1 MGNPIYGD
9 IHVDTPLTNMSVAYM
24 QDQTAFVADKIFPI
38 VPVKKQSDL
47 YFIYSRA
54 DFLRN
59 EAAIRAYGAESKG
72 GGYNISNAPYFA
84 NIYAFHKDVYPTD
97 RTNSD
102 DPLQP
107 DADATEFV
115 SQKLVLKRE
124 VDFQLRFFA
133 TGLWGTEYSG
143 AAAAD
148 TVTKKKKYWSSSGS
162 IPMEDIGNAQVGMQA
177 VTGKKANT
185 LLLGPY
191 TYLALRD
198 NDEVRDLIRYT
209 QGAAIP
215 TPNMLAQ
222 MFDVERVLVG
232 SAVVNDAASGAAEDT
247 DFILGKH
254 ALLCYTE
261 NAPGIKKISA
271 GYIFSWTGLE
281 GAGAFGNRI
290 YRLPM
295 DNLGVGTIRIEGE
308 MAYDIELIATDLG
321 VFFKDIVE

>member
-1 MGNPIYGD
+1 MPNPTYGQ
-9 IHVDTPLTNMSVAYM
+9 IHVDKPLTDMSVAYM
-24 QDQTAFVADKIFPI
+24 QEDSAFVANKIFPI

-47 YFIYSRA
+47 YFIYAKA
-54 DFLRN
+54 DVFRN
-59 EAAIRAYGAESKG
+59 EAEVRVYGAESKG
-72 GGYNISNAPYFA
+72 GGYNISNAPYYCK
-84 NIYAFHKDVYPTD
+84 IYAFHKDVYPTD
-97 RTNSD
+97 RANSD

-115 SQKLVLKRE
+115 SSKLILKRE
-124 VDFQLRFFA
+124 IDFQLRFFA
-133 TGLWGTEYSG
+133 TGIWGVEYGG
-143 AAAAD
+143 AAAASA
-148 TVTKKKKYWSSSGS
+148 TEKIYWNRSTST
-162 IPMEDIGNAQVGMQA
+162 PMEDIGNAQVGVQA
-177 VTGKKANT
+177 TMGKKPNT

-198 NDEVRDLIRYT
+198 NAEVRDLMRYT
-209 QGAAIP
+209 QGPAIP
-215 TPNMLAQ
+215 TPNILAQ

-232 SAVVNDAASGAAEDT
+232 SAVVNSAASGATEDT

-261 NAPGIKKISA
+261 NAPGIKKASA

-281 GAGAFGNRI
+281 GAGAFGNRM

-295 DNLGVGTIRIEGE
+295 DHLGLGTTRVEGE
-308 MAYDIELIATDLG
+308 MAYDIELISSNLG

>member
-1 MGNPIYGD
+1 MPNPTYGD
-9 IHVDTPLTNMSVAYM
+9 IHVDTPLTNMSVAYI
-24 QDQTAFVADKIFPI
+24 QDQNAFVADKIFPI

-47 YFIYSRA
+47 YFTYSRA

-59 EAAIRAYGAESKG
+59 EADVRVYGAESKG
-72 GGYNISNAPYFA
+72 GGYNISNSPYFC

-115 SQKLVLKRE
+115 TNKLVLKRE
-124 VDFQLRFFA
+124 IDFQLRFFA
-133 TGLWGTEYSG
+133 TGIWGTEWAG
-143 AAAAD
+143 AAASGAG
-148 TVTKKKKYWSSSGS
+148 VKKYWSSSGS
-162 IPMEDIGNAQVGMQA
+162 TPLEDIGGAQIAIQA
-177 VTGKKANT
+177 ITGKKPNT
-185 LLLGPY
+185 LLLGPH
-191 TYLALRD
+191 TFLALRD
-198 NDEVRDLIRYT
+198 NGEVRDLLRYT
-209 QGAAIP
+209 AGATVP
-215 TPNMLAQ
+215 TTSMLAQ

-232 SAVVNDAASGAAEDT
+232 SAVANSAAMGAVEDT

-261 NAPGIKKISA
+261 NAPGIKKVSA
-271 GYIFSWTGLE
+271 GYIFAWTGLE

-295 DNLGVGTIRIEGE
+295 DLLGLGTTRVEGE
-308 MAYDIELIATDLG
+308 MAYDIELIASTLG
-321 VFFKDIVE
+321 VFFKDIVQ

>member
-1 MGNPIYGD
+1 MPNPVYGD
-9 IHVDTPLTNMSVAYM
+9 IHVDTPLTNMSVAYI
-24 QDQTAFVADKIFPI
+24 QDQSAFVADKIFPI

-47 YFIYSRA
+47 YYIYSKA

-59 EAAIRAYGAESKG
+59 EADIRVYGAESKG
-72 GGYNISNAPYFA
+72 GGYNLSKSPYFC
-84 NIYAFHKDVYPTD
+84 NIFAFHKDVYPTD

-115 SQKLVLKRE
+115 TNKLVLKRE
-124 VDFQLRFFA
+124 IDFQLRFFA
-133 TGLWGTEYSG
+133 TGIWGTEYYGAGASSG
-143 AAAAD
+143 LARL
-148 TVTKKKKYWSSSGS
+148 YWSSASS
-162 IPMEDIGNAQVGMQA
+162 TPLEDIGNAQIGVQA
-177 VTGKKANT
+177 VTGKKPNT

-198 NDEVRDLIRYT
+198 NSEVRNLLRYT
-209 QGAAIP
+209 QGPKVP
-215 TPNMLAQ
+215 TPDMLAQ

-232 SAVVNDAASGAAEDT
+232 NAVYNAAAENATEDT

-261 NAPGIKKISA
+261 NAPGIKKVSA

-290 YRLPM
+290 YKLPM
-295 DNLGVGTIRIEGE
+295 DLLGLGTTRIEGE
-308 MAYDIELIATDLG
+308 MTYDIEVISTTLG
-321 VFFKDIVE
+321 VFFRDIVQ